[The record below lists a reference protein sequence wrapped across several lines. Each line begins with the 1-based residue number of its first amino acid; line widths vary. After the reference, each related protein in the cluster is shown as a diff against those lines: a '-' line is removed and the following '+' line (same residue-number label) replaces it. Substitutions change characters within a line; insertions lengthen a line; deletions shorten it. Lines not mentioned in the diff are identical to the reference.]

1 MKTSKRNAKRILWA
15 VLVLFQ
21 YGILHGQSTLSIS
34 GQIMDEQDQ
43 PVSFANIA
51 LYNRADSSFISGTTS
66 DQEGIFKLSH
76 VNQGHFYI
84 AVSFVGFESIVKEV
98 KFQTQT
104 SVDLGTIRLMEE
116 RIELAEARV
125 TAERIKA
132 KNEVDRTTFFVNSQM
147 TKASAT
153 TIDLIQLIPGI
164 QVDLFRNISLEG
176 KSNILIL
183 VNGMERS
190 AEFLSQLDPKRIDKV
205 EIDDHPGAEFRTD
218 ASGVINI
225 ILKEGNNR
233 GISGHVYSEIPVK
246 LNEVYAFPTAN
257 IHLSL
262 KKIELFA
269 SYDGELS
276 YFDIEGINT
285 KSFTASAPETIISK
299 TGIKQQ
305 EYWSHKIHYGID
317 YQINRQ
323 NQLSLYGYVNPWSQE
338 FDGVIEFEESEGDSI
353 LNSREGKQDDT
364 NRSRMVYGTVYY
376 KHLFRRSGSHLSL
389 DLNYYK
395 YRGQTARLFTEE
407 NGASLLNSSLP
418 LQEAVSARLD
428 VRVPLGENLVIQAGA
443 REMRQE
449 MSDAEWTSFHYREL
463 VSAAYTSLTFAG
475 EKIQL
480 NAGLRMEHA
489 AMNLEIRSS
498 IATLLPHMSAKIDFT
513 DNRNLRLTYR
523 KTIERP
529 NIYQLNPNINGIDP
543 HTSFQGNPRLK
554 PAMHHELSLDYSVL
568 VKNNY
573 LSLGAFFTQSV
584 DCMEYLATV
593 SEDLHIRYTMQ
604 NLGNTDKLGLK
615 FLGSAKLHKNV
626 SFNPFI
632 KVYGVF
638 TRGNELA
645 AENGI
650 ENRNRMALESGFS
663 LSVLFKHDFSL
674 NTMLKYNSPT
684 TRIQGSYFEDMLYFI
699 SLEKI
704 FKDRFMVGITSAL
717 PFSREFTFQGYETRG
732 SGFSEYSEDNIHLS
746 LIPVWLKFKYSFSS
760 GKKIDRMN
768 RKGDFTENTKKKGL
782 FQ

>member
-1 MKTSKRNAKRILWA
+1 MKTSNHNAKRILWA
-15 VLVLFQ
+15 ALVLFQ
-21 YGILHGQSTLSIS
+21 YGILHGQSPFTIS

-43 PVSFANIA
+43 SVSYANIT
-51 LYNRADSSFISGTTS
+51 LYNRSDSSFISGTIS
-66 DQEGIFKLSH
+66 DQDGKFKVSH
-76 VNQGHFYI
+76 TKQGHFYL

-98 KFQTQT
+98 YLQTQS
-104 SVDLGTIRLMEE
+104 SVSLGTIRLMEE

-132 KNEVDRTTFFVNSQM
+132 KKEVDKTTFFVNSQM
-147 TKASAT
+147 CKASAT
-153 TIDLIQLIPGI
+153 TMDLIQFIPGI

-218 ASGVINI
+218 VSGVINI

-246 LNEVYAFPTAN
+246 PNELYAFPTAN
-257 IHLSL
+257 INLSL

-276 YFDIEGINT
+276 YFDIEGINNR
-285 KSFTASAPETIISK
+285 SFTASALESTISK

-305 EYWSHKIHYGID
+305 EYWSHKLHYGID
-317 YQINRQ
+317 YQLNQ
-323 NQLSLYGYVNPWSQE
+323 HNQLSFYGYVNPWSQE
-338 FDGVIEFEESEGDSI
+338 FDGAIKLEESEGDSI

-364 NRSRMVYGTVYY
+364 NRSRMVFGTVYY
-376 KHLFRRSGSHLSL
+376 KHLFRRPGSHLSL

-407 NGASLLNSSLP
+407 NGVSHLNSSLP

-428 VRVPLGENLVIQAGA
+428 IRVPLGENLVIQAGA

-449 MSDAEWTSFHYREL
+449 MSDEEGSSFHHREL
-463 VSAAYTSLTFAG
+463 VSAAYTSLSFAG

-489 AMNLEIRSS
+489 AMNLETRSS
-498 IATLLPHMSAKIDFT
+498 IATLLPHVSAKIDFT
-513 DNRNLRLTYR
+513 EKRNLRLTYR

-529 NIYQLNPNINGIDP
+529 TIYQLNPNINGIDP
-543 HTSFQGNPRLK
+543 YTSFQGNPRLT

-604 NLGNTDKLGLK
+604 NLGNIDKLGLK
-615 FLGSAKLHKNV
+615 FLGSTKLHKNV

-638 TRGNELA
+638 TQGNVLA
-645 AENGI
+645 AEHGI
-650 ENRNRMALESGFS
+650 ENHNSMALESGFS

-674 NTMLKYNSPT
+674 NAMLKYNSPT
-684 TRIQGSYFEDMLYFI
+684 TRIQGSYFEDMLYII
-699 SLEKI
+699 SLEKT

-732 SGFSEYSEDNIHLS
+732 SGFSEYSEDNIQLS

-760 GKKIDRMN
+760 GKKVDRMN
-768 RKGDFTENTKKKGL
+768 RTGDFTENTKKKGL
-782 FQ
+782 FK